1 MFLRFTKIVWS
12 VIISSLAWPG
22 MSMAT
27 RSSGSSPT
35 ESSKPLFQKSFFICG
50 KARIRQNKKE
60 LVAKKSFT
68 TLAEATIKAVAKD
81 KMSDLY
87 FLNKVLDIIPYE
99 LLCHHPYY
107 ESFTFRHSCSFCK
120 ASPMINFEEVWTIFF
135 LLFP

>member
-1 MFLRFTKIVWS
+1 
-12 VIISSLAWPG
+12 

-60 LVAKKSFT
+60 LVAKKSFA

-81 KMSDLY
+81 RW
-87 FLNKVLDIIPYE
+87 V
-99 LLCHHPYY
+99 
-107 ESFTFRHSCSFCK
+107 
-120 ASPMINFEEVWTIFF
+120 IFIS
-135 LLFP
+135 